1 MEWRKQFTLTLS
13 LEEVELILDAL
24 AAIQGDEDGDVT
36 VLIEKVSNILEDK

>member
-24 AAIQGDEDGDVT
+24 QQSRGTRTAT
-36 VLIEKVSNILEDK
+36 